1 MNWTELL
8 NAEIE
13 DKFRVTEG
21 LLALA
26 DDSMLD
32 WKPSSGE
39 NWMTL
44 GQLLWH
50 LPEACGFCMRGF
62 VTENWQMPADV
73 DPAEAVPDE
82 MIPPAAEMRAASSVE
97 EVRDLLA
104 ADKELAYAMVAE
116 AGEER
121 LANQP
126 STAPWDPTPMPL
138 GRRLLGMVEHLSV
151 HRAQLFYYLKLMG
164 KPVTTKDLYGVG

>member
-8 NAEIE
+8 TAEID
-13 DKFRVTEG
+13 DKFRATES
-21 LLALA
+21 LLARV

-32 WKPSSGE
+32 FKPASGE

-44 GQLLWH
+44 AQLVHH

-62 VTENWQMPADV
+62 VTGDWPAPEGADPDAPPEMPSAESMASAKSV
-73 DPAEAVPDE
+73 AEAKE
-82 MIPPAAEMRAASSVE
+82 R
-97 EVRDLLA
+97 LA
-104 ADKELAYAMVAE
+104 ADKELAHAMLKE

-121 LANQP
+121 L
-126 STAPWDPTPMPL
+126 STEECPAPWDPTPMVL
-138 GRRLLGMVEHLSV
+138 GRRLLGMVEHLSM

-164 KPVTTKDLYGVG
+164 KPVDTMSLYGMD